1 MKIYGHIH
9 SLNTEFLDHKYMNIA
24 TGYSTDSSTNS
35 LIPNC
40 HNKDTDSTC
49 YYSHIRSGSS
59 IPNSTNSYVDFAIHI
74 YIVYCDKIDYE
85 RSCSFVFVSICNSCQ
100 QRPNLFEVS
109 ILIDLLCLS
118 LLFGNSHQHSLDYMN

>member
-49 YYSHIRSGSS
+49 YYNHIRSDNS

-74 YIVYCDKIDYE
+74 YIVYYYKIDYK
-85 RSCSFVFVSICNSCQ
+85 RKSNFAFVGISNS
-100 QRPNLFEVS
+100 
-109 ILIDLLCLS
+109 
-118 LLFGNSHQHSLDYMN
+118 Y